1 MVIIE
6 TDGRPLGVLV
16 MGGADRPN
24 AVFRQGDKPGVFVA
38 EIRSDGAANK
48 LGGRLRVGDRILTV
62 SNTVCVHSFVDNRQF
77 GE

>member
-1 MVIIE
+1 MVSIE

-62 SNTVCVHSFVDNRQF
+62 SMCSLFVDNRQF